1 MSVASFNPIF
11 GQDMSMAV
19 LDTLQ
24 FHHALAEGNND
35 QLDPTYYVRAA
46 NVVDEVW
53 DITVGGDFTFP
64 QTEGDKP
71 RGTDLFNRYVQ
82 RLVRAAHTDGR
93 LRDDYYRV
101 VRLEKPAT
109 SLLRPS
115 VLLRATTP
123 SGGARS
129 SF

>member
-53 DITVGGDFTFP
+53 DITVGGDFHPLSLKDPARTP
-64 QTEGDKP
+64 GVIPARVHAETW
-71 RGTDLFNRYVQ
+71 
-82 RLVRAAHTDGR
+82 TDGF
-93 LRDDYYRV
+93 
-101 VRLEKPAT
+101 T
-109 SLLRPS
+109 SS
-115 VLLRATTP
+115 VKN
-123 SGGARS
+123 
-129 SF
+129 